1 MHEGWL
7 YLAIALGLFSR
18 KIEDWSMQSLMTK
31 QIVVDA
37 LLMAV
42 WKRKPTNLVMVHLD
56 QESQYTSYEWDSFLK
71 SMV

>member
-1 MHEGWL
+1 
-7 YLAIALGLFSR
+7 
-18 KIEDWSMQSLMTK
+18 MQSLMTK